1 METRSESPTH
11 ESDAIKILP
20 WMNVRQLLD
29 LANALTLIGLAAAVA
44 CAFLAIQ
51 RHLAFAV
58 VALMVS
64 GVCDLFDGVVARRL
78 NRSPHQ
84 QNFGGRL
91 DSIVDVCSFGF
102 APVVLM
108 YSAGLNGIMEV
119 LLLVFFIL
127 CVVWRLAFFDMVGL
141 QGVGKQRNFIGLPV
155 TYVAMILPIA
165 FLAGFWGTLW
175 LRGCV
180 AVAAA
185 GLAIAMVSTYR
196 IRKPSG
202 VFYLLFPASGLALAF
217 VYILFAERLVPSVE

>member
-1 METRSESPTH
+1 MESRSESQEY
-11 ESDAIKILP
+11 ESDAIKVLP
-20 WMNVRQLLD
+20 WMNVWQLLD
-29 LANALTLIGLAAAVA
+29 LANALTLTGLTAAVA
-44 CAFLAIQ
+44 CALLAMQ
-51 RHLAFAV
+51 RHLAMAV
-58 VALMVS
+58 VDLMVS

-78 NRSPHQ
+78 MRSPDQ

-141 QGVGKQRNFIGLPV
+141 QSVGKQRYFIGLPV

-165 FLAGFWGTLW
+165 FLAGFWGVLW

-180 AVAAA
+180 ALAVV
-185 GLAIAMVSTYR
+185 GLTLAMVSTYR
-196 IRKPSG
+196 VKKPSG
-202 VFYLLFPASGLALAF
+202 VFYLIFPASGLALAF
-217 VYILFAERLVPSVE
+217 VFLLFAERFVP